1 MINPPHLALQNY
13 LATEVHT
20 ATPQKLQLMLID
32 GALRFGQKG
41 RALWHSGQGD
51 AAGEAIIRCQQIVAQ
66 LLAGLNRDGQP
77 ELARKISSVYLFV
90 LNSLIAAYVNRDE
103 QKLDDALTVLAEERI
118 TWQALCQQLGARA
131 AEPASHLALEA

>member
-20 ATPQKLQLMLID
+20 AAPQKLQLLLID
-32 GALRFGQKG
+32 GALRFGHKG
-41 RALWHSGQGD
+41 RTLWQSGQDD

-66 LLAGLNRDGQP
+66 LLAGLNRDEQP
-77 ELARKISSVYLFV
+77 DLARKISSVYLFV

-103 QKLDDALTVLAEERI
+103 QKLDDALSVLAEERI
-118 TWQALCQQLGARA
+118 TWQSLCEKLGASKP
-131 AEPASHLALEA
+131 EGASRLALEA